1 MSYTYKDNT
10 DYVLQMDIK
19 FTDNSKE
26 VLYGFKRVDEK
37 QVGGEQKCWS

>member
-10 DYVLQMDIK
+10 DWFLYMDIK

-26 VLYGFKRVDEK
+26 VLYGLQRVDEK
-37 QVGGEQKCWS
+37 QVGGEQQCLS